1 MLKEEKLKG
10 EGYRRTISMMEDEIS
25 ELKTTSKNHA
35 EKTTHYEEQLL
46 LLDKE
51 IQSFY
56 GKKLTFW
63 ERIRGKTK
71 IKP

>member
-1 MLKEEKLKG
+1 
-10 EGYRRTISMMEDEIS
+10 MMEDEIS